1 MSTEGA
7 EGVREWLHT
16 VVFADDRV
24 ASAVSAAAADAAADL
39 LERSGWDSKAKIAD
53 TRMDLFVDNSGLPFE
68 VAARIGSAAMTDAK
82 RAELQARAEERAVT
96 YSPPREDFMVS
107 QPDETDWISPDNAS
121 STGTSLHHRLDA
133 AWEAHKRRML
143 EEGCTATRVP
153 TMSTARV
160 AEDERAVAAQAEQS
174 SP

>member
-1 MSTEGA
+1 M
-7 EGVREWLHT
+7 
-16 VVFADDRV
+16 F
-24 ASAVSAAAADAAADL
+24 
-39 LERSGWDSKAKIAD
+39 
-53 TRMDLFVDNSGLPFE
+53 
-68 VAARIGSAAMTDAK
+68 
-82 RAELQARAEERAVT
+82 
-96 YSPPREDFMVS
+96 S

-121 STGTSLHHRLDA
+121 TGTSRHHRLDA